1 MSFHP
6 KMTYGSEQHRS
17 ARKLVP
23 EGEPFLYTDEHR
35 ARLEQICQR
44 YPSDQRRSAILP
56 ALHLVQAQQG
66 YITGHAMRH
75 VAEVI
80 GCAPAEV
87 EDVVSFYTMFHTG
100 PVGTYVLQVCGT
112 LSCALLGAERVVEEL
127 TAALGVGVGGT
138 DPTRTFT
145 LRVVECLGACDRAPL
160 VMVNDEWHERQ
171 RPERIGELLDALRAR
186 GLSAVSGCHLKVAE
200 ER

>member
-6 KMTYGSEQHRS
+6 AMQYGSGLHRS
-17 ARKLVP
+17 ARTLVP
-23 EGEPFLYTDEHR
+23 EGEPFAYTREHR
-35 ARLEQICQR
+35 ERLEAICAR
-44 YPSDQRRSAILP
+44 YPPDQRRSAILP

-75 VAEVI
+75 VAEAI
-80 GCAPAEV
+80 GCAAAEV

-112 LSCALLGAERVVEEL
+112 LSCALMGAERVVDEICRSLDIRPGE
-127 TAALGVGVGGT
+127 T
-138 DPTRTFT
+138 DGSRTFT
-145 LRVVECLGACDRAPL
+145 LQVVECLGACDRAPL

-171 RPERIGELLDALRAR
+171 APERVGELLDGLRTR
-186 GLSAVSGCHLKVAE
+186 GLDATTGCHLKVAGE
-200 ER
+200 P